1 MSSLQ
6 GQSDERLSKM
16 SLTRGKERKSSNR
29 NNAMNFIEINNTKK
43 SEKEETEHTRM
54 TKHTEGRPSS
64 APLELHEYLM
74 MFMWTLCL
82 MKTKTNMQW
91 TEHHSEHSP
100 RVCNVL
106 RRPSH
111 ADNAQNHQH
120 RTCRRPVFLRIILR
134 LSNKVVKERSIT
146 GTTAAAM
153 RTKEKRTQLSAPR
166 THIIVTSHT
175 VDIPMMRTAEK
186 GVTTVRYR
194 ERPLLQHPLTQCSNV
209 KHTLT
214 VHVRTHI
221 HGHELL
227 EEGEG
232 REEEEEEEELAK
244 KRAKNNSNGA
254 VEPIAEGAFLRQ
266 HVKQSTENLTIE
278 EMKKRWREKLEALRA
293 ERHADQHKQKRE
305 KVTNKRKKLKEKRKA
320 KSLVKGGVDAQG
332 RPLASAKPGDQQ
344 KAPPVVFSKF
354 EFANDNK
361 KKKKSK
367 PTPQQQLLK
376 VEKEKEKLNKLKEA
390 NPEKANEVEESQAW
404 KKALQRAEGGKVFD
418 SEKLVKKKIKAVER
432 KKTKSKKEWDER
444 TSQVEKQKKERQEK
458 RAKNLKARAD
468 AKKEKKMNKGKKK
481 KSKPG
486 FK

>member
-1 MSSLQ
+1 MSGEEGESGDLKSRLTSSL
-6 GQSDERLSKM
+6 GYFNDLLSVIPPRNYIAPKGNEIPP
-16 SLTRGKERKSSNR
+16 GKFMKNL
-29 NNAMNFIEINNTKK
+29 NNKAPKQEI
-43 SEKEETEHTRM
+43 
-54 TKHTEGRPSS
+54 
-64 APLELHEYLM
+64 
-74 MFMWTLCL
+74 
-82 MKTKTNMQW
+82 
-91 TEHHSEHSP
+91 
-100 RVCNVL
+100 
-106 RRPSH
+106 
-111 ADNAQNHQH
+111 
-120 RTCRRPVFLRIILR
+120 
-134 LSNKVVKERSIT
+134 KERSKKAKRDRLDPT
-146 GTTAAAM
+146 RSR
-153 RTKEKRTQLSAPR
+153 RT
-166 THIIVTSHT
+166 V
-175 VDIPMMRTAEK
+175 VDIQRD
-186 GVTTVRYR
+186 
-194 ERPLLQHPLTQCSNV
+194 QQ
-209 KHTLT
+209 
-214 VHVRTHI
+214 
-221 HGHELL
+221 
-227 EEGEG
+227 